1 MMQMDA
7 IQMQMGKLSQEAVQT
22 ISMNSVSYH
31 EAKKETDDRSSE
43 PCVDVCLVED
53 VAFRRSVLNY
63 VLGSRASGVGVIAH
77 G

>member
-1 MMQMDA
+1 
-7 IQMQMGKLSQEAVQT
+7 
-22 ISMNSVSYH
+22 MNSVSHH

-63 VLGSRASGVGVIAH
+63 VLGSRA
-77 G
+77 